1 MLFRRGQPEV
11 MRGPLVGA
19 PAEPVE
25 PEERHGPD
33 PRTSLPPGLAIDAEH
48 YLVKGP
54 LERGHPLHG
63 SGSSRLPGWN
73 KPPARVIGRRDAG
86 G

>member
-1 MLFRRGQPEV
+1 VRGQPEV
-11 MRGPLVGA
+11 VRGPLRG
-19 PAEPVE
+19 EPVE
-25 PEERHGPD
+25 PSEAVRSGPD
-33 PRTSLPPGLAIDAEH
+33 PRVTLPPGLVDAEH

-54 LERGHPLHG
+54 LERGHPLHS

-73 KPPARVIGRRDAG
+73 KPPARVVGRRGAG